1 MRQRAFISACL
12 RSPFLLRRALLG
24 ALLLTATSLQLF
36 VLAPEAYSA
45 GVSDTSS
52 EDISH
57 EDASALTWPLLP
69 GESLQSLARLFYPDN
84 TAMQSHFVKASLQ
97 LSQDLHPDLTA
108 QQTTE
113 YPRTIRIPELK
124 SLSRHSTSAKP
135 EAQRSPKP
143 EPHTGISPQLSPS
156 SIATVLAEMW
166 ADYEAL
172 SKENLRM
179 ATDLNGLHS
188 NIANLEYQVTELN
201 RTVSE
206 WMAKQKTAA
215 TTVSTT
221 APRVF
226 KQVSTE
232 QAPLN
237 AQPAASEH
245 HFMDSL
251 TNQRLLLIPALLLL
265 LLLMYWV
272 RRRRAPS
279 FDGTQL
285 ESSETLHVSPIIIT
299 DIPPTIPM
307 KTEMVVEEHEPE
319 AHEEVVEPAP
329 RETIGVA
336 TEETPAAPPEE
347 SPVELEK
354 PSHLLKYAETIPLL
368 KVMIESEPK
377 ASVTPWLSLLEA
389 YRDTNDEAAFNDLAD
404 DMHQTFNVI
413 APTWLPAKAAVVI
426 PESLEEFPHLITQ
439 ITEAWQNGTVEE
451 LFDTLLFDKRD
462 GEREGF
468 SLNVIKEI
476 GMLQA
481 VWRLRDLATEET
493 TE

>member
-12 RSPFLLRRALLG
+12 RSPLLLRRALLG
-24 ALLLTATSLQLF
+24 ALLLIATSLQLF
-36 VLAPEAYSA
+36 ALAPEAYSA

-52 EDISH
+52 EELSDEESN
-57 EDASALTWPLLP
+57 ALTWPLLP

-84 TAMQSHFVKASLQ
+84 TAMQARFVKASLQ

-108 QQTTE
+108 QQATE

-124 SLSRHSTSAKP
+124 SLSRQSTSAKP
-135 EAQRSPKP
+135 SAQRNPKP
-143 EPHTGISPQLSPS
+143 EPHTGISPQLSSS

-172 SKENLRM
+172 AKENLRM

-201 RTVSE
+201 RAVSE

-215 TTVSTT
+215 TTVSIT

-232 QAPLN
+232 QAPLTE
-237 AQPAASEH
+237 PAATSELN
-245 HFMDSL
+245 FMDGL
-251 TNQRLLLIPALLLL
+251 TDQRLLLTPALLLV

-272 RRRRAPS
+272 RRRRAPLA
-279 FDGTQL
+279 DGTQL

-299 DIPPTIPM
+299 DIPPTIAM
-307 KTEMVVEEHEPE
+307 KTEIVVEEHEPE
-319 AHEEVVEPAP
+319 APEEVVESAP
-329 RETIGVA
+329 RETNVVA
-336 TEETPAAPPEE
+336 IEETPAKPPEE
-347 SPVELEK
+347 SPEEMEK

-389 YRDTNDEAAFNDLAD
+389 YRDTNDEAAFNDLAK

-413 APTWLPAKAAVVI
+413 APTWLSAKAAIVI

-439 ITEAWQNGTVEE
+439 ITEAWQNGTVEK
-451 LFDTLLFDKRD
+451 LLNTLLFDKRD

-476 GMLQA
+476 GLLQA
-481 VWRLRDLATEET
+481 VWRLRDLDIEET

>member
-12 RSPFLLRRALLG
+12 RSPLLLRRAMFG
-24 ALLLTATSLQLF
+24 ALLLIAISLQLF
-36 VLAPEAYSA
+36 VLAPKAYSA

-57 EDASALTWPLLP
+57 EDSNALTWPLLP
-69 GESLQSLARLFYPDN
+69 GENLQSLARLFYPDN
-84 TAMQSHFVKASLQ
+84 TAMQAHFVKASLQ
-97 LSQDLHPDLTA
+97 LSQNLHPDLTA
-108 QQTTE
+108 QQATE

-124 SLSRHSTSAKP
+124 SLSRHSTSVKP
-135 EAQRSPKP
+135 KAQRSPKP

-166 ADYEAL
+166 ADYEAMA
-172 SKENLRM
+172 KENLRM
-179 ATDLNGLHS
+179 ATDLNGLQS

-201 RTVSE
+201 RAVSE

-237 AQPAASEH
+237 AQPAATEH
-245 HFMDSL
+245 HFMNSL
-251 TNQRLLLIPALLLL
+251 TDQRLLLIPALLLL

-272 RRRRAPS
+272 RRRRAPLA
-279 FDGTQL
+279 DGTQL
-285 ESSETLHVSPIIIT
+285 ESTETLHVSPFRMNDSISIARIRTNKQVKNNPELPEEII
-299 DIPPTIPM
+299 
-307 KTEMVVEEHEPE
+307 
-319 AHEEVVEPAP
+319 EPAP
-329 RETIGVA
+329 RETIAVA
-336 TEETPAAPPEE
+336 REETPDAPPEE
-347 SPVELEK
+347 SPAEVEK

-377 ASVTPWLSLLEA
+377 ASVTPWLSLLDA
-389 YRDTNDEAAFNDLAD
+389 YWDTNDEAAFNDLAE

-476 GMLQA
+476 GLLQA
-481 VWRLRDLATEET
+481 VWRLRDLDTEET